1 MDIFGFLTGISPWWW
16 VAAAFVL
23 GVIEILTF
31 SYFLIWPGLAALL
44 TAVMLWMFPEM
55 SGSAQMAWF
64 AVLAVI
70 LTLAGRYWVMTRK
83 PESQTPALNN
93 RAVALVGRQAVLI
106 DDLAAGS
113 LGNVEVDG
121 IRWRARLSENADGAA
136 RGDRLRV
143 ASAEGMVLVL
153 EP

>member
-44 TAVMLWMFPEM
+44 TAVMLWMFPDM

-64 AVLAVI
+64 AVLAVV
-70 LTLAGRYWVMTRK
+70 LTLVGRYWVMTRK

-121 IRWRARLSENADGAA
+121 IRWRARLSENAEGAA